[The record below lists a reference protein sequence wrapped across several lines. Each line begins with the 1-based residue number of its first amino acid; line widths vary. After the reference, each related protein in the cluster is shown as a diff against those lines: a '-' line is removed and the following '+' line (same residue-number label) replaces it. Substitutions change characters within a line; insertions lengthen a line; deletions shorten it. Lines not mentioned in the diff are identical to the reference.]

1 MLRTP
6 TPRLRRLRLRNIR
19 CFEEVDIDFTD
30 PETGFPVSWAV
41 ILGDNSSGKSTV
53 LKAIALALASL
64 KDANALFESDSR
76 SEWLRKGA
84 IEGSIEVELD
94 HGPRR
99 LEIVRESYGERI
111 DDRASI
117 AVQSS
122 VMPGEEPMLVCG
134 YGASRRSFGTQSHRG
149 YSVRG
154 AVATL
159 FDPDAPLQNPELSL
173 RRLASSSVMNEA
185 DLLHRIDHVLDLP
198 DGATQLGPEGLEIRG
213 PWGTFLPVSALSDG
227 YRATLSWILDF
238 LGWALLRDRGVSD
251 GSFEG
256 LVLLDEIEQHL
267 HPRWQKRILG
277 QLSRQFPGIQFVVTT
292 HAPLCVTGTTDL
304 EDSEVNLVHL
314 GWNGPSVEARGGL
327 KPPRG
332 QRADQILTS
341 YLFGL
346 TTTTDDRTKQQIHRL
361 SELLSRN
368 PQELEPADHQEI
380 ERLRADLDSQLGPH
394 ETRLEAET
402 AGIVDQALD
411 EVLKDRVQARLEEL
425 REESG
430 STAAADFEARRQL
443 KKLLE
448 PTVQAR

>member
-1 MLRTP
+1 MLMNTA
-6 TPRLRRLRLRNIR
+6 PRLRRLRLRNIR
-19 CFEEVDIDFTD
+19 CFEDVEVDFTD
-30 PETGFPVSWAV
+30 PETGSPVSWAV
-41 ILGDNSSGKSTV
+41 ILGDNSSGKSTM

-76 SEWLRKGA
+76 IEWLRKDA
-84 IEGSIEVELD
+84 VEGSIEVELD
-94 HGPRR
+94 SGPRR
-99 LEIVRESYGERI
+99 LDIVRESYGERI
-111 DDRASI
+111 DLG
-117 AVQSS
+117 S
-122 VMPGEEPMLVCG
+122 VANQPSTLPGEEPMLVCG

-173 RRLASSSVMNEA
+173 RRLSSSPEMNEA

-198 DGATQLGPEGLEIRG
+198 DGATKLGPEGLEIRG
-213 PWGTFLPVSALSDG
+213 PWGTFLPVSSLSDG

-238 LGWALLRDRGVSD
+238 LGWALLRDRGIPS
-251 GSFEG
+251 GSFDG
-256 LVLLDEIEQHL
+256 LVLIDEIEQHL

-277 QLSRQFPGIQFVVTT
+277 QLSQQFPGIQFVVTT
-292 HAPLCVTGTTDL
+292 HAPLCVTGTSDL

-361 SELLSRN
+361 SDLLSRS
-368 PQELEPADHQEI
+368 PQELSPADHQEI

-402 AGIVDQALD
+402 AGVVNQALD

-425 REESG
+425 RGETG

-443 KKLLE
+443 KELLE